1 MTLGWAI
8 LLGLGL
14 GLRHATDAD
23 HVVAIGTLL
32 HREAS
37 PLRAARLAAL
47 WGLGHTLTFVA
58 LGLLIVVADMRVQP
72 AFDRLAEGTVAVMLI
87 GLGGWSI
94 ARAWRREVQST
105 LRWRPVVIGVVHG
118 LGGSA
123 AVALLALTTI
133 GSRAGALLYLAVFC
147 AGTVLGMMCLTV
159 VLALPLGW
167 SQQRYGDVPR
177 TLVLAV
183 SLASVAFGVAVGVRV
198 VTT

>member
-58 LGLLIVVADMRVQP
+58 LGLLIVVADMRVPP

-94 ARAWRREVQST
+94 VRAWRREVQDT

-133 GSRAGALLYLAVFC
+133 GSRAGALLYLALFC

-167 SQQRYGDVPR
+167 SQRKYGDVPR

-183 SLASVAFGVAVGVRV
+183 SLASVAFGVAVGLRAA
-198 VTT
+198 T

>member
-58 LGLLIVVADMRVQP
+58 LGLLIVVADMRVPP
-72 AFDRLAEGTVAVMLI
+72 AFERLAEGTVAVMLI

-94 ARAWRREVQST
+94 ARARRREVQNT

-133 GSRAGALLYLAVFC
+133 GSRAGALLYLALFC

-167 SQQRYGDVPR
+167 SQRKYGDVPR
-177 TLVLAV
+177 TFVLAV
-183 SLASVAFGVAVGVRV
+183 SLASVAFGVAVGLRALA
-198 VTT
+198 